1 MKIETNNLTGSVTR
15 QPRAFTLIELILAI
29 GVAAIVL
36 VAANAVLFGALH
48 LRDQTADAVDA
59 NSPVDTAV
67 AFLKRDLAGALPPT
81 NGTSGILSGGF
92 RAGTISSAGVSE
104 PVAVEMFTT
113 TGALGESKPW
123 SEIQR
128 VSYELKMS
136 ANKNAPGRDLYR
148 SVSRNLL
155 ALNSPDVEDQLMLT
169 GVASVKFSGYDGAQW
184 QDTWDTTEV
193 TSMQTNLPWAVRVEI
208 KMAGNANAQ
217 PIQVIVPLDAQSR
230 TNMVLSGS

>member
-1 MKIETNNLTGSVTR
+1 MKIETNIAA
-15 QPRAFTLIELILAI
+15 QHAFTLIELILAI

-59 NSPVDTAV
+59 NAPVDSTV
-67 AFLKRDLAGALPPT
+67 AFLKRDLAGAMPPT

-92 RAGTISSAGVSE
+92 RAGNIMSAGVGE

-128 VSYELKMS
+128 VSYELKTPTTKD
-136 ANKNAPGRDLYR
+136 AVGRDLYR

-155 ALNSPDVEDQLMLT
+155 TLNSPEVEDQLMLT
-169 GVASVKFSGYDGAQW
+169 GVASLKFSCYDGAQW
-184 QDTWDTTEV
+184 QEAWDTTEV

-217 PIQVIVPLDAQSR
+217 PILVVVPMVSQSR
-230 TNMVLSGS
+230 TNMVLSGLGS

>member
-1 MKIETNNLTGSVTR
+1 MRTR
-15 QPRAFTLIELILAI
+15 RRTISGFTLIELILAI

-36 VAANAVLFGALH
+36 VAANAVLFGALR
-48 LRDQTADAVDA
+48 LRDATADAVDA
-59 NSPVDTAV
+59 NTPVDATV
-67 AFLKRDLAGALPPT
+67 AFLKRDLAGAMPPT
-81 NGTSGILSGGF
+81 NATGGILSGGF
-92 RAGTISSAGVSE
+92 RAGTISSVGSGE

-136 ANKNAPGRDLYR
+136 ATKDAVGRDLYR

-155 ALNSPDVEDQLMLT
+155 TLNSLEVEDQLMLT
-169 GVASVKFSGYDGAQW
+169 GVASVKFSGYDGTQW
-184 QDTWDTTEV
+184 QDAWDTTDV
-193 TSMQTNLPWAVRVEI
+193 TGVNTNLPWAVRVEI

-217 PIQVIVPLDAQSR
+217 PIQVVVPMVSQSR
-230 TNMVLSGS
+230 TNMVFASGGN

>member
-1 MKIETNNLTGSVTR
+1 MKIETNIAT
-15 QPRAFTLIELILAI
+15 QRAFTLIELILAI

-36 VAANAVLFGALH
+36 VAANAVLFAALH
-48 LRDQTADAVDA
+48 LRDATADAVDA
-59 NSPVDTAV
+59 NTPVDATV
-67 AFLKRDLAGALPPT
+67 AFLKRDLAGAMPPT

-92 RAGTISSAGVSE
+92 RAGTVSSAGVAE

-155 ALNSPDVEDQLMLT
+155 TQNSPEVEDQLMLT
-169 GVASVKFSGYDGAQW
+169 GVASVKFSGYDGTQW
-184 QDTWDTTEV
+184 QEAWDTTDV

-217 PIQVIVPLDAQSR
+217 PIQVVVPMVSQSR
-230 TNMVLSGS
+230 TNMVLSGLGS

>member
-1 MKIETNNLTGSVTR
+1 MSMRMRMRMISG
-15 QPRAFTLIELILAI
+15 FTLIELILAI

-48 LRDQTADAVDA
+48 LRDLTADAVDA
-59 NSPVDTAV
+59 NTPVDAMV

-169 GVASVKFSGYDGAQW
+169 GVASVKFSGYDGTQW
-184 QDTWDTTEV
+184 QDAWDTTEV
-193 TSMQTNLPWAVRVEI
+193 TAVNTNLPWAVRVEI

-217 PIQVIVPLDAQSR
+217 PIQVVVPIVSQSR

>member
-1 MKIETNNLTGSVTR
+1 MKISFHESLVTR

-59 NSPVDTAV
+59 NSPVDAAV
-67 AFLKRDLAGALPPT
+67 AFLKRDLAGAMPT
-81 NGTSGILSGGF
+81 NGTNGILSGSF
-92 RAGTISSAGVSE
+92 RAGSISSAGVAE

-128 VSYELKMS
+128 VSYELKMP
-136 ANKNAPGRDLYR
+136 ATKDAVGRDLYR
-148 SVSRNLL
+148 SVARNLL
-155 ALNSPDVEDQLMLT
+155 AQNSPEVEDQLMLT
-169 GVASVKFSGYDGAQW
+169 GVASVKFSGYDGTQW
-184 QDTWDTTEV
+184 QDAWDTTDV

-217 PIQVIVPLDAQSR
+217 PIQVVVPMVSQSR